1 MIPAKFL
8 KSIEGTTNLYEIRV
22 EHNGTFTE
30 SSVALMRE
38 IL

>member
-22 EHNGTFTE
+22 EHNGKH
-30 SSVALMRE
+30 LPN
-38 IL
+38 LLLL